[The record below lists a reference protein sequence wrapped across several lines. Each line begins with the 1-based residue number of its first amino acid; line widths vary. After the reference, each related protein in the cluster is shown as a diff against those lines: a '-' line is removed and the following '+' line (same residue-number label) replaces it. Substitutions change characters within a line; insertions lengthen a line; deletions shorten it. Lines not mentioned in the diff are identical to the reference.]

1 MSILIYVDQFQG
13 SAKPVSWEILGKARE
28 LAGTLG
34 GTVAAVVVGHDVS
47 GVAQEAVEYGADK
60 VLVADGA
67 EFAQYRAGAY
77 AAVLQ
82 AAIEAVDPRIVL
94 VPAIV
99 GARDVASLAAAACNI
114 GMAADVQ
121 NLELD
126 ANGKLQA
133 DRPVYS
139 GNILT
144 TVVFR
149 EAVQMATVRSRS
161 FPMPEKQAGRTGEVI
176 PLQVTLSGSAAGE
189 EVIGFESAVT
199 GDIDLQ
205 NAGIIVSG
213 GRGVKGPEGF
223 EPIRRLAQVLGAAVG
238 ASRAATDAGWVPYNY
253 QVGQT
258 GKTVR
263 PDLYIACGISGAI
276 QHLAGISGA
285 KTIVAINKDKEA
297 PIFNVAQYGIVGDLF
312 EVVPA
317 LEQALR
323 QKLGK

>member
-1 MSILIYVDQFQG
+1 MSILVYVDQYQG
-13 SAKPVSWEILGKARE
+13 VAKPVSWEILGKARE
-28 LAGTLG
+28 LAGKLG
-34 GTVAAVVVGHDVS
+34 GQVSAVVMGQNVG

-60 VLVADGA
+60 VLVVDSP

-77 AAVLQ
+77 AAALQ
-82 AAIEAVDPRIVL
+82 AAIEATNPRIIL
-94 VPAIV
+94 GPAVV
-99 GARDVASLAAAACNI
+99 GARDVAALAAAACNI

-126 ANGKLQA
+126 ASGKMQA
-133 DRPVYS
+133 DRPVFS

-149 EAVQMATVRSRS
+149 DAVQMATVRSRS
-161 FPMPEKQAGRTGEVI
+161 FPMPERQAGRAGEIV
-176 PLQVTLSGSAAGE
+176 PLQVDLSGPAAGE
-189 EVIGFESAVT
+189 EIVGFESAVT

-297 PIFNVAQYGIVGDLF
+297 PIFNVARYGIVGDLF

-317 LEQALR
+317 LEKALK